1 MPGCGASSSD
11 AGMLIELRIRD
22 FAIIEELELEFGP
35 GFIAFTGETGAGK
48 SIIIDAVE
56 LLLGGRADST
66 FIRSGADSAQV
77 EATFRLDTDVRGP
90 VRAILEREALL
101 DDDEHVLLGRE
112 IRREGRN
119 ICRINGRTVSLALLS
134 EVGQWLVD
142 VHGQSEHL
150 SLLRVREHI
159 NLLDRY
165 AGSEP
170 QLEAYHIHY
179 RELRQTRS
187 ALAELQRQEQELAR
201 KADFLRF
208 QVDEIQAAQLKP
220 GEDDA
225 LREERTR
232 LANAEQLVQGSEKAL
247 AGLTGTHGERES
259 VKDALGRVVEALRG
273 LSKVD
278 PGTHELS
285 DAAQGLT
292 DQVSELTR
300 AVRDYRESIEFNPR
314 RLDEVEER
322 LGVIASLKRKYGASI
337 EAVLEGAEAATRE
350 LDSIEHAEERLQSL
364 QADERRLLIRLG
376 ELGRQ
381 LSDARRAAG
390 ERLRTAIEAEL
401 EDLRMS
407 GAKFGL
413 DLQWKEDPQGAPLGD
428 GRFALGPSGLDQ
440 VEFLV
445 APNPGEGLKPLA
457 RIASGGETSRLMLG
471 LKGVLAR
478 ADHTPTLIFDEID
491 QGIGGRVG
499 AIVGR
504 KLWGLAAG
512 HQVLCITHLP
522 QLAAYGDQHYRVEK
536 QVRDGRTLTVVEP
549 LGDEARVRE
558 LAVMLG
564 GTSAPNLESARALLR
579 AARAD
584 KMPAG
589 DQPE

>member
-1 MPGCGASSSD
+1 
-11 AGMLIELRIRD
+11 MLIELRIRD

-77 EATFRLDTDVRGP
+77 EATFRLEAEVREP
-90 VRAILEREALL
+90 LHAILEREALL
-101 DDDEHVLLGRE
+101 DDEDHVLLGRE
-112 IRREGRN
+112 LRREGRN

-150 SLLRVREHI
+150 SLLRVREHL

-165 AGSEP
+165 AGSEAP
-170 QLEAYHIHY
+170 LEAYRAQY
-179 RELRQTRS
+179 RALQQTRAALDELRQ
-187 ALAELQRQEQELAR
+187 QEQELAR

-208 QVDEIQAAQLKP
+208 QVDEIRAAQLKP

-225 LREERTR
+225 LRDERTR
-232 LANAEQLVQGSEKAL
+232 LANAEQLAQGSEKAL
-247 AGLTGTHGERES
+247 AGLTGSHGERES

-273 LSKVD
+273 LAKVD
-278 PGTHELS
+278 PGTRELS
-285 DAAQGLT
+285 DAAQGLS
-292 DQVSELTR
+292 DQVSDLTR
-300 AVRDYRESIEFNPR
+300 SVRDYREGIEFNPR

-322 LGVIASLKRKYGASI
+322 LGLIASLKRKYGASI
-337 EAVLEGAEAATRE
+337 EAVLAGAEAAARD

-364 QADERRLLIRLG
+364 QADEGRLLIQLG
-376 ELGRQ
+376 ELGQQ
-381 LSDARRAAG
+381 LSEVRRAAG
-390 ERLRTAIEAEL
+390 ERLQTAIEAEL
-401 EDLRMS
+401 EDLRMG

-413 DLQWKEDPQGAPLGD
+413 DLQWKEDPRGAPLGD
-428 GRFALGPSGLDQ
+428 GRYALGPSGLDQ

-471 LKGVLAR
+471 MKGVLAR

-504 KLWGLAAG
+504 KLWGLSAA

-522 QLAAYGDQHYRVEK
+522 QLAAYGDQHFRVEK
-536 QVRDGRTLTVVEP
+536 QVHDGRTLTVVEP
-549 LGDEARVRE
+549 LENEARVRE

-564 GTSAPNLESARALLR
+564 GTSAPNLESARELLR
-579 AARAD
+579 AAQAD
-584 KMPAG
+584 KTPPG
-589 DQPE
+589 DRPE